1 MDNVNQIRA
10 QIAFDEI
17 AQLSASQHKD
27 FKSLASNL
35 PAMVQQNGLIA
46 TWAFLLA
53 KNKDQHQSILNLLMA
68 HYRAN
73 VSFLNIPDGLSARD
87 FYLTQLI
94 DENSQASKRLMELTA
109 ETIAFSG
116 WIKRAAEA
124 LCTGGN

>member
-1 MDNVNQIRA
+1 MDNLNQIRA

-17 AQLSASQHKD
+17 AQLETTAHKD

-35 PAMVQQNGLIA
+35 PAMIQQNGLIA

-53 KNKDQHQSILNLLMA
+53 KNKDHHQSILSLLMA
-68 HYRAN
+68 HYRKN
-73 VSFLNIPDGLSARD
+73 VPFLDIPEGLSAKD
-87 FYLTQLI
+87 FYHNHLI
-94 DENSQASKRLMELTA
+94 NENGQACARLMELTA